1 VFVVVLSTAMV
12 SSMPTTTPARQSEGY
27 IILFG
32 LNERHMLPKT
42 LQDVAMLLCYRY
54 TILLSEIIFNGI

>member
-1 VFVVVLSTAMV
+1 
-12 SSMPTTTPARQSEGY
+12 MPTTASARQSEGY

-54 TILLSEIIFNGI
+54 TILLSNIIFNGI